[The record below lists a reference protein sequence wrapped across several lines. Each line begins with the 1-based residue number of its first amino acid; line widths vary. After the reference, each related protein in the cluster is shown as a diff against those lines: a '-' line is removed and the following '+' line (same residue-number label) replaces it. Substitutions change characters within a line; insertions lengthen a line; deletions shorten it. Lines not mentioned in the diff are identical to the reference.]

1 MYLIII
7 ALLGSGNAEQ
17 ITVAYRFT
25 LLPTTTDPKLKQNK
39 KVSALFFSL
48 FIPGIFL

>member
-7 ALLGSGNAEQ
+7 ALLGAGNAEQ
-17 ITVAYRFT
+17 FT

-39 KVSALFFSL
+39 KVSALIFSQ
-48 FIPGIFL
+48 FVPDIFL